1 MQILRRESWKRG
13 HTKTQPSLGG
23 CWFYTRILIQSCW
36 YVHES
41 QAKTSGRGPPGS
53 TINIL
58 KEIIRFN
65 NNNHLTHG
73 PPRFLPTRGS
83 SRRGVLPPLRGGNS
97 NVKSLLFSP
106 YPAIPP
112 YVVRTPHPGMTDDP
126 AHQIWRRAAEGHREA
141 ITSLLIWSLASFTF
155 SGGRAGGTKLH
166 KAWSSFTA
174 VQQRWETGLGFIK
187 LSKVC

>member
-1 MQILRRESWKRG
+1 MKKRARQQ
-13 HTKTQPSLGG
+13 KTCPGRS
-23 CWFYTRILIQSCW
+23 WFYTRILIQSCW
-36 YVHES
+36 NVHKS
-41 QAKTSGRGPPGS
+41 QAKTSGRGQPGS
-53 TINIL
+53 TIIIF
-58 KEIIRFN
+58 KEIKRFNN

-112 YVVRTPHPGMTDDP
+112 YVVRTPHPGLTDDP

-141 ITSLLIWSLASFTF
+141 ITSLLISSLASFTV
-155 SGGRAGGTKLH
+155 SGGRAG
-166 KAWSSFTA
+166 TA
-174 VQQRWETGLGFIK
+174 GAGGRQQ
-187 LSKVC
+187 VA